1 MKKFL
6 FFIPVAFICFISYGQ
21 DNITVKKLQSEINR
35 LNQQGKKD
43 VADTVP
49 WMWVKGGS
57 VSING
62 TQGSLRNWA
71 AGGDKFSLALN
82 SYVNYYLFYR
92 NEKHNW
98 DNNLDFNFGLL
109 QSTSTGTRKNDDR
122 FDLLSKYGY
131 NFDGKWFLTG
141 LFNFR
146 TQFFDGYSFSADDKT
161 LSSTFLSPA
170 YALTSVGF
178 DFKPSANFSSFISP
192 LTSRWVIVAS
202 NRLAAQGLYG
212 VDSGHHVINEF
223 GAFASINVVKPMSN
237 NVSYKGRLDLFSNYR
252 NKPANIDVFMTNYF
266 SFKINRYLA
275 ATYNLDIIYD
285 DDVRLF
291 GKEGKSPGLQLKS
304 LIGIGFTM
312 KLK

>member
-1 MKKFL
+1 MATLVYIKCY
-6 FFIPVAFICFISYGQ
+6 AQ

-35 LNQQGKKD
+35 QVKRD

-57 VSING
+57 VALNG

-71 AGGDKFSLALN
+71 AGGDKFSLAIN

-92 NEKHNW
+92 NGRQNW

-122 FDLLSKYGY
+122 LDVLSKYGY

-146 TQFFDGYSFSADDKT
+146 TQFFDGYSYSSNARTF
-161 LSSTFLSPA
+161 SSTFLSPA
-170 YALTSVGF
+170 YVLTSIGF
-178 DFKPSANFSSFISP
+178 DYKPSAKFSAFISP
-192 LTSRWVIVAS
+192 VTSRWVIVAS
-202 NRLAAQGLYG
+202 KQLAAKGLYG
-212 VDSGHHVINEF
+212 VDSGRHSINEF

-237 NVSYKGRLDLFSNYR
+237 NVSYKGRLDLFSNYL
-252 NKPANIDVFMTNYF
+252 NKPQNVDVFFTNYF
-266 SFKINRYLA
+266 SFKINKYFS
-275 ATYNLDIIYD
+275 ATYNLDLIYD
-285 DDVRLF
+285 DNVRLF
-291 GKEGKSPGLQLKS
+291 GDEGKSPSLQLKS
-304 LIGIGFTM
+304 LIGLGFTAR
-312 KLK
+312 LN